1 MLKAMFTI
9 VMRMAPIEV
18 TTMIR
23 LRRMEI
29 GSSGSLAR
37 FCQARNKAPST
48 TLALNS
54 PRITGESQACWR
66 PPGQRQQQEHG
77 RPDHQQRSRIVDAM
91 LAPPRGQIGQREP
104 AEYDGQQDERQ
115 FEPEYP
121 APGIVFRQQPPST
134 GPARLE
140 TA

>member
-48 TLALNS
+48 TLALN

-66 PPGQRQQQEHG
+66 PPWASASSSRNTVAPTISSAPDSRCDAGRRADRSASVNQLSTMASRMSGNLNQNIQRQE
-77 RPDHQQRSRIVDAM
+77 
-91 LAPPRGQIGQREP
+91 
-104 AEYDGQQDERQ
+104 
-115 FEPEYP
+115 
-121 APGIVFRQQPPST
+121 
-134 GPARLE
+134 
-140 TA
+140 

>member
-37 FCQARNKAPST
+37 FCQARNKAP
-48 TLALNS
+48 A
-54 PRITGESQACWR
+54 RRWR
-66 PPGQRQQQEHG
+66 
-77 RPDHQQRSRIVDAM
+77 
-91 LAPPRGQIGQREP
+91 
-104 AEYDGQQDERQ
+104 
-115 FEPEYP
+115 
-121 APGIVFRQQPPST
+121 
-134 GPARLE
+134 
-140 TA
+140 

>member
-66 PPGQRQQQEHG
+66 PPQASAS
-77 RPDHQQRSRIVDAM
+77 SRNTV
-91 LAPPRGQIGQREP
+91 APTISS
-104 AEYDGQQDERQ
+104 
-115 FEPEYP
+115 
-121 APGIVFRQQPPST
+121 APG
-134 GPARLE
+134 
-140 TA
+140 